1 MCLAKKATKI
11 NRIFQIR
18 KPKEKNMCDEQGW
31 YVKEKEREKVK
42 SREKERKPI
51 FRLFIRIRLDRVSPH
66 RP

>member
-1 MCLAKKATKI
+1 
-11 NRIFQIR
+11 
-18 KPKEKNMCDEQGW
+18 MCDEQGW
-31 YVKEKEREKVK
+31 YVKEKEREKIK